1 MNVRRKN
8 RTLIDRLKAY
18 YRHAEMDAAKL
29 APFYVTGDGVM
40 YAQPKEVLRSTAV
53 INQLTAF
60 ESLRHELKVKEK
72 EKEDGALVV
81 DGL

>member
-29 APFYVTGDGVM
+29 PPFYVAGDGVM
-40 YAQPKEVLRSTAV
+40 YAQPKEVLRSTVV

-60 ESLRHELKVKEK
+60 ESLRQELKVKEK
-72 EKEDGALVV
+72 EKENGSLVV